1 MIQPIAQPFT
11 ARTAVIRQIGMAF
24 QQHMPTKT
32 AEFRLAAKTLG
43 VGMRRADMHDRFPK
57 GAPNIK
63 AERGRQV
70 ARIHR
75 KTAIM
80 AGLGATARR
89 RRTRKNCLGLGQSRF
104 SPILISAPFYP

>member
-1 MIQPIAQPFT
+1 
-11 ARTAVIRQIGMAF
+11 MAA
-24 QQHMPTKT
+24 KS
-32 AEFRLAAKTLG
+32 AKFRLAAKTLG
-43 VGMRRADMHDRFPK
+43 LSMRCADMHHRFPK
-57 GAPNIK
+57 GAPDIK
-63 AERGRQV
+63 ADRRRQV